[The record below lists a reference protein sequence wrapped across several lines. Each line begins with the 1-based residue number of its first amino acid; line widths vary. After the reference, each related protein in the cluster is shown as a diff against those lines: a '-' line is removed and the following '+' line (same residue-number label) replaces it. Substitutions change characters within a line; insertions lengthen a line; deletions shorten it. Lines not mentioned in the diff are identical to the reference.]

1 TGVVNA
7 GSYNTGSFNAGQ
19 ANTGGFNPGSVNT
32 GWLNTGDINTGVAN
46 SGDVNTG
53 AFISGNYS
61 NGAFWRG
68 DYQGLLDFS
77 FPVGPLIPQT
87 HLVHLRETVNLGP
100 IHIDPIHVHIPPLLD
115 IDQTIDLGSFTVAPI
130 TVAPIALDYHETFDL
145 GPLVIFPPMNI
156 PATVIESF
164 STAPGGPAPPPFVI
178 PATSNVFISTV
189 DFATGNNVIGP
200 FSGAL
205 APTTIQL
212 GASGPS
218 FSVLN
223 LSIPPIHIPGLTI
236 PSVPLRIDV
245 DGGIPGFT
253 LFPDGL
259 TFPKIPV
266 HVDAFAGIPDFTIF
280 PNGYTI
286 DPIPLQLN
294 LDLTLGPV
302 HILIDLP
309 AVPGFGNTTGAPS
322 SGFFN

>member
-1 TGVVNA
+1 
-7 GSYNTGSFNAGQ
+7 SYNTGSFNAGQ

-61 NGAFWRG
+61 NGAFWTG

-164 STAPGGPAPPPFVI
+164 STAPGGPA
-178 PATSNVFISTV
+178 
-189 DFATGNNVIGP
+189 
-200 FSGAL
+200 
-205 APTTIQL
+205 
-212 GASGPS
+212 
-218 FSVLN
+218 
-223 LSIPPIHIPGLTI
+223 
-236 PSVPLRIDV
+236 
-245 DGGIPGFT
+245 
-253 LFPDGL
+253 
-259 TFPKIPV
+259 
-266 HVDAFAGIPDFTIF
+266 
-280 PNGYTI
+280 
-286 DPIPLQLN
+286 
-294 LDLTLGPV
+294 
-302 HILIDLP
+302 
-309 AVPGFGNTTGAPS
+309 
-322 SGFFN
+322 